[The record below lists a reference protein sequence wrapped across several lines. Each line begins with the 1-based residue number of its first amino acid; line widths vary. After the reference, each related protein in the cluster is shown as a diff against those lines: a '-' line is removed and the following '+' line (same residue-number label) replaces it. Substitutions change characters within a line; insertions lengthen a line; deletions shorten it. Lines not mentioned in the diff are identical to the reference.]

1 MAGPWEKYAA
11 APSSAPSSAPS
22 DDGPWNKYST
32 GDTQSQD
39 QEDAPSLSYARALSD
54 ARKMAEGERLR
65 TPFGN
70 GFDNF
75 VNTGAR
81 GLGETGDQ
89 LYKGLTF
96 GFGKDIDATLGGLST
111 MAGNAALRLAGK
123 DIPYTSQE
131 AGQAI
136 RQAEAEKNARVEA
149 AHPLATMGLQMAGGL
164 MTPGVGKLGE
174 WAGAEGLGLGQRV
187 LRGAGSGALLGG
199 VAGMGNADGNVV
211 DRLGEAGSG
220 ALLGGVTGGAL
231 PVAGEIGG
239 EIARKADSL
248 TGYKAGDFLDRTIR
262 NIRKELD
269 NKTGK
274 YVSALN
280 KGLAAG
286 GAVVGPTGP
295 VKAQIGPFTDTSEVI
310 TGAERAAAARLR
322 PYYKPEEEKTK
333 AAEFRAVGAS
343 EPSQA
348 DVMTRAGQRVIRSAG
363 GKLGAADDVL
373 EEYRHQVRGSAGR
386 ENIARTRALN
396 EPGEP
401 LTAPYANLPN
411 MTHEERVTALKDYRD
426 SLAKTKFREPYG
438 VQMQITPEL
447 SNLLD
452 SDESRRAAQTA
463 IQTAGEWAN
472 NPEAAAQLKELE
484 DYLNYDQKLQAH
496 LDSVKKVEEAKNDH
510 LDEFLKYDEAVRKE
524 ESAFKQRVSKANA
537 KYKKDYEEWVKAKEN
552 WENRP
557 LTQADFTHPIPKAYV
572 KMITDPNIDP
582 LTGRLTSGRQ
592 MMLDT
597 IKQELGFINRPFDLP
612 EPKLVQVSKK
622 VIKPPE
628 EVGEIIPMPPEP
640 KLSAGS
646 LDMIRSNLKKQGA
659 AYIGNEKGKAGIAP
673 AVFDRARQI
682 DDYLDEVP
690 HLKEARA
697 EYHALS
703 DQMRVAEMKGQ
714 VVGQTHKE
722 FAALWNKMS
731 PESRQVYRAVVGDAL
746 HEALTGSVAQDM
758 RFQTEIEG
766 DPQAEQNLKM
776 IFGNK
781 KGGDYVKAMKLNL
794 RRLRTANELA
804 SSIGSQTQPKMSDL
818 AGEASRMV
826 GPNGLHAIGSLLS
839 KLNRGTLGMNE
850 EEALALA
857 KTGTGSPE
865 EAARKLATRPRRM
878 IAGSVAPLAGAQAG
892 GAAAQSRRGVTG
904 PYRNY
909 LINGQVYA
917 MTDDEAAQYKAAKRV
932 K

>member
-1 MAGPWEKYAA
+1 MTDDPFAKFVNQGDTT
-11 APSSAPSSAPS
+11 APASGGDADLNDPFAKFVKK
-22 DDGPWNKYST
+22 DAQT
-32 GDTQSQD
+32 GD
-39 QEDAPSLSYARALSD
+39 APDSYARALSD
-54 ARKMAEGERLR
+54 ARKMAEGEGQVSKPMR
-65 TPFGN
+65 
-70 GFDNF
+70 
-75 VNTGAR
+75 A
-81 GLGETGDQ
+81 LGEIGDQ

-96 GFGKDIDATLGGLST
+96 GFGKDIDATLGGLTT

-174 WAGAEGLGLGQRV
+174 WAGAEGLGLAERAM
-187 LRGAGSGALLGG
+187 RGAGSGALLGG

-373 EEYRHQVRGSAGR
+373 EEYRNQVRGSSGR
-386 ENIARTRALN
+386 ENTARTRALN

-426 SLAKTKFREPYG
+426 SLAKTKYREPYG
-438 VQMQITPEL
+438 VQMRITSNL

-472 NPEAAAQLKELE
+472 NPEAKAQLQELE
-484 DYLNYDQKLQAH
+484 DYLSYDQKLQAH
-496 LDSVKKVEEAKNDH
+496 LDSVKKQEQAKNTN
-510 LDEFLKYDEAVRKE
+510 LDAYLKYDEDLRKE
-524 ESAFKQRVSKANA
+524 EDAYKGRLAKADRD
-537 KYKKDYEEWVKAKEN
+537 YKKKHAEWEFLRDN

-557 LTQADFTHPIPKAYV
+557 LTQADFTEKLPKNYEKLFNEPNVDPKTGKVNQGRAKFLEQV
-572 KMITDPNIDP
+572 KKP
-582 LTGRLTSGRQ
+582 
-592 MMLDT
+592 
-597 IKQELGFINRPFDLP
+597 LGFIDRPFDLK
-612 EPKLVQVSKK
+612 EPQLVNVSKK
-622 VIKPPE
+622 IILPPDDLPD
-628 EVGEIIPMPPEP
+628 IIPMPPEP

-703 DQMRVAEMKGQ
+703 DQIRVAEMKGQ

-857 KTGTGSPE
+857 KMGTGSPE
-865 EAARKLATRPRRM
+865 EAARKLATRPRGTIGGGM
-878 IAGSVAPLAGAQAG
+878 APIMGAQAG
-892 GAAAQSRRGVTG
+892 TSPSRARRGVTG